1 MAKFHYLEQ
10 VYVLRSSYIW
20 GARKDNFIKDGVWVF
35 LRFGTFSQPTSKK
48 WCQIA
53 EVNLH
58 TTHVGGT
65 PVNIPRLN
73 KCVGCNNFNI
83 LEIRADNLVSAE
95 TKNGILWKERVEQMF
110 DYKEAYE
117 QTQDKAFY
125 ELASQCNREQT
136 QLLTQLLY

>member
-20 GARKDNFIKDGVWVF
+20 GSRKDNFIKDGNWVF
-35 LRFGTFSQPTSKK
+35 LRFGTFTQPTSKK

-53 EVNLH
+53 EVILQ
-58 TTHVGGT
+58 TTTVGGK
-65 PVNIPRLN
+65 PVTIPRLN
-73 KCVGCNNFNI
+73 KCPNCSNFNVI
-83 LEIRADNLVSAE
+83 EVRADNLISAE
-95 TKNGILWKERVEQMF
+95 TANGILWKERVEQMF

-125 ELASQCNREQT
+125 ELANQCNKEQM
-136 QLLTQLLY
+136 QLLTKLLY